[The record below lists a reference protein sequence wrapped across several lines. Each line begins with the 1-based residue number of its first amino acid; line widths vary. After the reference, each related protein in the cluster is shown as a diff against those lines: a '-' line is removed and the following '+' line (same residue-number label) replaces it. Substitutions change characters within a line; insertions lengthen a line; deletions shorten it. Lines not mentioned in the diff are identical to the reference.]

1 MAAISLHQFVAQLLA
16 KSVAD
21 FHRRLGA
28 SRILPGGS
36 QMMDGPVNCP
46 VNCCRST
53 KKAAAEICSGIF
65 YKVSYR
71 QGFVI

>member
-36 QMMDGPVNCP
+36 QMMGGS